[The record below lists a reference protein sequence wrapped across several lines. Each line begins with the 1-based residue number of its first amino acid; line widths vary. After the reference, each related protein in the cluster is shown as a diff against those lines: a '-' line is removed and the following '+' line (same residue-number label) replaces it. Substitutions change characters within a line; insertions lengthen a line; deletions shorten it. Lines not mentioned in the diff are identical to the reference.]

1 MTNPTFIAP
10 GGRTYDVATAK
21 SYLVDV
27 VAGSS
32 LSVKAGHL
40 VAMISG
46 AWTAYGTTTD
56 ATAQTGVELIG
67 VLLNDCDLSS
77 TASEQQVLYAGEVA
91 EEFIR
96 NAGIAATTTSFE
108 ALIAANSHIVFT
120 KAEEVA

>member
-1 MTNPTFIAP
+1 MTNPTFVSP
-10 GGRTYDVATAK
+10 GGRTFDPATAK
-21 SYLVDV
+21 SYLVNV

-46 AWTAYGTTTD
+46 AWTAYGKTTD

-77 TASEQQVLYAGEVA
+77 TASKQQVLYAGEVA
-91 EEFIR
+91 EQFIR
-96 NAGIAATTTSFE
+96 DAGIEASTTSFE

-120 KAEEVA
+120 QAKEV

>member
-1 MTNPTFIAP
+1 MTNPTFVSP
-10 GGRTYDVATAK
+10 GGRTFDPATAK
-21 SYLVDV
+21 SYYVNV

-46 AWTAYGTTTD
+46 AWTAYGKTTD

-77 TASEQQVLYAGEVA
+77 TASKQQVLYAGEVA

-96 NAGIAATTTSFE
+96 DAGIEASTTSFE

-120 KAEEVA
+120 QAKEV

>member
-1 MTNPTFIAP
+1 MTNPTYIAP
-10 GGRTYDVATAK
+10 AGRTFDAATAK
-21 SYLVDV
+21 SYYVNV

-46 AWTAYGTTTD
+46 AWTAYAKTTD
-56 ATAQTGVELIG
+56 ATAQTGVQAIG

-77 TASEQQVLYAGEVA
+77 TASKQQVLYAGEVA
-91 EEFIR
+91 EEFVR

-108 ALIAANSHIVFT
+108 ALIAANSHITFV